1 MLGRTHTIVARFSM
15 ARVPHCPRLVA
26 ARDIRPLLDCVA
38 HLLSPAKHA
47 RCMLAMMWKVFG
59 QLSHTLEAHAADYG
73 LAVRATRG
81 HSGGASVPVANHC
94 SASNF

>member
-1 MLGRTHTIVARFSM
+1 MLGRTHTIVARSM
-15 ARVPHCPRLVA
+15 ARVPHCTGLVA
-26 ARDIRPLLDCVA
+26 ARDIRPLLDCVV

-59 QLSHTLEAHAADYG
+59 QLSHTLEARAADYG

-81 HSGGASVPVANHC
+81 HSGGASVAGGELLFWV
-94 SASNF
+94 